1 MVHNEKQFEP
11 LSEEGCLVLDIGAGS
26 VQLSLFQNGHLQ
38 LTQNLLLGS
47 SRIQE
52 LLYAMQDEAYDYD
65 ALIDEY
71 IEKDLSLFKRLNLD
85 KKEIHCILAAGEM
98 IPETYYHMKETKK
111 DFEGFLPDKIFTKK
125 KMLKLMGNIHAQSLL
140 PTLLLMRKITQLTDC
155 QNILR
160 LIFVMDWPLIM
171 QSESSVF
178 PVDMILQ
185 RIF

>member
-26 VQLSLFQNGHLQ
+26 VSSTLFQNGHLQ

-98 IPETYYHMKETKK
+98 DSGK
-111 DFEGFLPDKIFTKK
+111 
-125 KMLKLMGNIHAQSLL
+125 
-140 PTLLLMRKITQLTDC
+140 PTTT
-155 QNILR
+155 
-160 LIFVMDWPLIM
+160 
-171 QSESSVF
+171 
-178 PVDMILQ
+178 
-185 RIF
+185 